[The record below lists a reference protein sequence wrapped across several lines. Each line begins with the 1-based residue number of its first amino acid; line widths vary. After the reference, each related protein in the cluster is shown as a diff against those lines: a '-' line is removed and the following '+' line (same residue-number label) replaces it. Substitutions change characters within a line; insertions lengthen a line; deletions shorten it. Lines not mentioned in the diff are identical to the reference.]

1 MKFHELILKHKNQNL
16 ICLGIVFML
25 FAIDRISKNKIINS
39 TIEINKIFINDFVN
53 FDLVW
58 NTGIGFGLF
67 SSNSTLIYNFITGI
81 IGIVI
86 LIITYLLIKSSVT
99 EKFFFSIIL
108 GGAIGNFYDRMI
120 FLAVPDF
127 IDVHFNNFHWFTFNM
142 ADIFITIG
150 VLMLISKEIFFK
162 NEK

>member
-1 MKFHELILKHKNQNL
+1 MKFYELILKHKKQNL
-16 ICLGIVFML
+16 VCLGIVFIL
-25 FAIDRISKNKIINS
+25 FVIDRISKNEIINS
-39 TIEINKIFINDFVN
+39 TTEINKIFINDFVN

-58 NTGIGFGLF
+58 NTGIGFGLL

>member
-86 LIITYLLIKSSVT
+86 LMRLLKKMKLSNIYYPSRT
-99 EKFFFSIIL
+99 WI
-108 GGAIGNFYDRMI
+108 
-120 FLAVPDF
+120 
-127 IDVHFNNFHWFTFNM
+127 
-142 ADIFITIG
+142 
-150 VLMLISKEIFFK
+150 
-162 NEK
+162 

>member
-1 MKFHELILKHKNQNL
+1 MKFHELILKHKKLNL
-16 ICLGIVFML
+16 VCLGIIFIL

-39 TIEINKIFINDFVN
+39 TTEINKIFVNEFIN

-58 NTGIGFGLF
+58 NTGIGFGLL
-67 SSNSTLIYNFITGI
+67 SSNSTLIYNFITCI
-81 IGIVI
+81 IGIAI
-86 LIITYLLIKSSVT
+86 LIIIYLLIKSSAADKVY
-99 EKFFFSIIL
+99 FSIIL
-108 GGAIGNFYDRMI
+108 GGALGNFHDRMI
-120 FLAVPDF
+120 FFAVPDF

-150 VLMLISKEIFFK
+150 VLMLIFKEIFFK